1 VPRAKPD
8 GRSAGRTAPPA
19 GRGAGSEPR
28 LARLRRSLAEATM
41 WDDCPTAI
49 SQGEPVVSGPET
61 FRSPRATVR
70 DLGSHDEPR
79 RPAGTPPTRDE
90 TATVW
95 RAFRA
100 PGLRTGSV
108 TGNGWPE
115 EGAAH
120 RNAGAETSLS
130 PWRES

>member
-1 VPRAKPD
+1 MPRAKPD

-19 GRGAGSEPR
+19 GRGAGSETR
-28 LARLRRSLAEATM
+28 LARLRRSLAEATL
-41 WDDCPTAI
+41 WNDCPTAI
-49 SQGEPVVSGPET
+49 SRGESVVSDSET

-79 RPAGTPPTRDE
+79 RLAGTPPTRDE
-90 TATVW
+90 TATMW

-100 PGLRTGSV
+100 PVLRTRSV
-108 TGNGWPE
+108 TGNGRPE
-115 EGAAH
+115 EGAEH
-120 RNAGAETSLS
+120 RNSGVETSLS